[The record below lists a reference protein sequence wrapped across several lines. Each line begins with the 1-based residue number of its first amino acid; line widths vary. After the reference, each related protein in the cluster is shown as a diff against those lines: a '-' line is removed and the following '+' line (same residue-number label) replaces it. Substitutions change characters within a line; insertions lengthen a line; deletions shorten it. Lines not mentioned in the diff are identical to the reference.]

1 MKVGT
6 EKMKFTI
13 HRDQFVQSVQHV
25 SKAISPR
32 TTIPVLTG
40 IKIEASF
47 DGVTLTGSD
56 SDISIESFIPKEDEE
71 LQLVDIEVPG
81 SIVLPARVFAEIVK
95 KLPESTIEVIV
106 SDQMTTTLKS
116 GSSVF
121 NLNGLDPEEYPRL
134 PEIEEENVFKLP
146 TDLLKNIIRQT
157 VFAVSTVETRPILT
171 GVNWSIEDGRL
182 TCTATDSHRL
192 AMRYA
197 KVETNTAGL
206 SFSNVVIPGKSL
218 NELNKILDDQDE
230 WIDIIVTDNQILF
243 KAKNLLFFSRLLD
256 GNYPAT
262 KNMIPTQSKTGVT
275 LDTKKFLQAIE
286 RALLLSRDGK
296 NNVVNLKT
304 MENGNLEIT
313 SVTPEVGKV
322 TEDVTCLEF
331 TGEELRISF
340 NGKNIIDALRVID
353 STEVKIDFTGAMSPF
368 VLKPQEH
375 DYMLHLFSPVRTY

>member
-1 MKVGT
+1 
-6 EKMKFTI
+6 MKFI
-13 HRDQFVQSVQHV
+13 IQRDHFVQSVQSV

-40 IKIEASF
+40 IKIDVTDE
-47 DGVTLTGSD
+47 GVTLTGSD
-56 SDISIESFIPKEDEE
+56 SDISIESFIPKEDDE
-71 LQLVDIEVPG
+71 LQLVEIVETG
-81 SIVLPARVFAEIVK
+81 SIVLPARFFAEIVK
-95 KLPESTIEVIV
+95 KLPAETIEISV
-106 SDQMTTTLKS
+106 SEQFLTTLKS

-134 PEIEEENVFKLP
+134 PEIEEDNVFKLR

-157 VFAVSTVETRPILT
+157 VFAVSTAETRPILT
-171 GVNWSIEDGRL
+171 GVNWSIEDGKL

-197 KVETNTAGL
+197 KVETSTTEL
-206 SFSNVVIPGKSL
+206 SFTNVVIPGKSL
-218 NELNKILDDQDE
+218 NELSKILDENEE
-230 WIDIIVTDNQILF
+230 WIDIIVTENQILF

-262 KNMIPTQSKTGVT
+262 KNMIPTQSKTSVQ
-275 LDTKKFLQAIE
+275 LNTKMFMQAIE

-304 MENGNLEIT
+304 LDNSNLEIT

-322 TEDVTCLEF
+322 TEDVQSIEF

-340 NGKNIIDALRVID
+340 NGKNIIDALKVID
-353 STEVKIDFTGAMSPF
+353 STEIKIDFTGAMSPF
-368 VLKPQEH
+368 VMKPMEH